1 MESGDGN
8 GTRLDL
14 VLLLLALALFLF
26 ASPFTAWWAGAGLPW
41 YAPFALWARVIAGVA
56 WQRWIEGGHDA

>member
-1 MESGDGN
+1 MDPGQGN

-26 ASPFTAWWAGAGLPW
+26 ASPFTAWWARAGMPW
-41 YAPFALWARVIAGVA
+41 YVPFLLWAFLIACVGC
-56 WQRWIEGGHDA
+56 QRWLERGS